1 MDEAYIAEIAE
12 QAAALAGCGT
22 AQAKPMAAA
31 ACARIRSLL
40 KSGVEPETCR
50 AELVSAGTLWTL
62 SLLAA
67 AGTGTDVSAY
77 SAGDVRVQR
86 RSASEAAAGA
96 AALRRQAE
104 DILAPYLKS
113 GFAFVGVDG

>member
-1 MDEAYIAEIAE
+1 
-12 QAAALAGCGT
+12 
-22 AQAKPMAAA
+22 MAAA